1 MKGLRM
7 AKKEKKGKSGLSK
20 SDSEK
25 YREMLIEKR
34 KLLLEDIKR
43 MERDSLGRS
52 RQDQSGDLS
61 NMPIHM
67 ADISS
72 DNFELEL
79 TLGLIENEER
89 QVKEIDLAIAR
100 LKEGTYGVCENCG
113 EKIPKPRLK
122 AIPNAT
128 LCLKCKELE
137 EEGML

>member
-1 MKGLRM
+1 M
-7 AKKEKKGKSGLSK
+7 AKKEKKGSSGLTK
-20 SDSEK
+20 SEVKS
-25 YREMLIEKR
+25 YRQMLLDKR
-34 KLLLEDIKR
+34 KILTEDIKR
-43 MERDSLGRS
+43 MEGDSLGKS

-89 QVKEIDLAIAR
+89 QIREIDLALTR
-100 LKEGTYGVCENCG
+100 LEDGTYGVCENCEG
-113 EKIPKPRLK
+113 KIPKARLK

-137 EEGML
+137 EEGMI